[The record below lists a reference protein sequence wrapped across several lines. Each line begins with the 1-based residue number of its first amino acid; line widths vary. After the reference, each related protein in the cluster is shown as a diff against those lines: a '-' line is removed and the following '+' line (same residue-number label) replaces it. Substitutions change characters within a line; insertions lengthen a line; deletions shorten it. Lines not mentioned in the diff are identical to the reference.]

1 MKYEFIEK
9 ERSVFVLE
17 RMCRVL
23 AVSRS
28 GYYRWK
34 KQVLSK
40 RRQQDN
46 EYMLVQ
52 INESHRKSH
61 ETYGSPR
68 IYRDIRAEG
77 IVCGKNRIARLMRIH
92 GIQAKA
98 KKKYK
103 ATTNSRHNLPIAP
116 NLVCRNFV
124 SNRPNKVWVSDITY
138 IWTQEGWVYLAVIL
152 DIFSRM
158 IVGWSISARLTDEL
172 VVESLHQAQRKR
184 NSGRGLVFHSDR
196 GVQYASKNF
205 RSMLMAY
212 GFKQSMSRKGDCWD
226 NAPAESFF
234 HTLKTELVYGKVFMT
249 REEAR
254 REIFEYI
261 EMFYNQVRRHSA
273 LGYCAPG
280 VYEQKALAA

>member
-1 MKYEFIEK
+1 MKYEFIER

-23 AVSRS
+23 EVSRS

-34 KQVLSK
+34 KQVISK
-40 RRQQDN
+40 RQQDN
-46 EYMLVQ
+46 EYMLMQ
-52 INESHRKSH
+52 ISESHRQSH
-61 ETYGSPR
+61 GTYGSPR

-77 IVCGKNRIARLMRIH
+77 IVCGKNRVARLMRIH
-92 GIQAKA
+92 GIKAKA

-116 NLVCRNFV
+116 NLICRNFV
-124 SNRPNKVWVSDITY
+124 SDMPNKVWVSDITY

-158 IVGWSISARLTDEL
+158 IVGWNISARLTDEL
-172 VVESLHQAQRKR
+172 VIESLQQAQRKR
-184 NSGRGLVFHSDR
+184 NSGAGLIFHSDR
-196 GVQYASKNF
+196 GVQYASKSF
-205 RSMLMAY
+205 RSVLMAY

-226 NAPAESFF
+226 NAVAESFF

-261 EMFYNQVRRHSA
+261 EMFYNQVRRHSV

>member
-1 MKYEFIEK
+1 M
-9 ERSVFVLE
+9 LE

-23 AVSRS
+23 EVSRS

-40 RRQQDN
+40 RQQEN
-46 EYMLVQ
+46 EYMLLQ
-52 INESHRKSH
+52 ISESHRKSYG
-61 ETYGSPR
+61 TYGSPR
-68 IYRDIRAEG
+68 IYQDIRAEG

-92 GIQAKA
+92 GIIAKA

-103 ATTNSRHNLPIAP
+103 ATTNSRHNLRIAS
-116 NLVCRNFV
+116 NLVCRNFE
-124 SNRPNKVWVSDITY
+124 SDRPNKVWVSDITY
-138 IWTQEGWVYLAVIL
+138 IWTAEGWVYLAVIL

-196 GVQYASKNF
+196 GVQYASKSF
-205 RSMLMAY
+205 RSMLVGY

-226 NAPAESFF
+226 NAVAESFF

-254 REIFEYI
+254 QEIFEYI
-261 EMFYNQVRRHSA
+261 EMFYNQVRRHSS

>member
-34 KQVLSK
+34 RQILSK
-40 RRQQDN
+40 RQQDN
-46 EYMLVQ
+46 EYMLMQ
-52 INESHRKSH
+52 INESHRQSH
-61 ETYGSPR
+61 GTYGSPR

-92 GIQAKA
+92 GIQGKA

-116 NLVCRNFV
+116 NLVCRNFE
-124 SNRPNKVWVSDITY
+124 SDRPNKVWVSDITY

-158 IVGWSISARLTDEL
+158 IVGWNISARLTDSL

-184 NSGRGLVFHSDR
+184 NSGSGLVFHSDR
-196 GVQYASKNF
+196 GAQYASKSF
-205 RSMLMAY
+205 RSMLMTY

-226 NAPAESFF
+226 NAVAESFF

-254 REIFEYI
+254 QELFEYI